1 MTLRIKATDTGPFAS
16 IYDINGNALAATRSR
31 QPSRLADR

>member
-16 IYDINGNALAATRSR
+16 IYDINGNALTATVPTR
-31 QPSRLADR
+31 